1 MKYELNCSFCGA
13 APNSELV
20 TFFPGPGVSVCG
32 ACVGAAL
39 QTILD
44 GHSASAAS
52 KLTDAESKVVRCSF
66 CRKPA
71 SKVKWM
77 HNRNDHKICN
87 KCLLFFVDIALV
99 YKKHLP
105 FQMPKT

>member
-13 APNSELV
+13 TPSGELV
-20 TFFPGPGVSVCG
+20 TFFPGPGASICG
-32 ACVGAAL
+32 VCVGSVL

-44 GHSASAAS
+44 GRTASATS
-52 KLTDAESKVVRCSF
+52 KLEDSESKGACCSF

-77 HNRNDHKICN
+77 HSRNDHHICN
-87 KCLLFFVDIALV
+87 KCLVFCVDIALGD
-99 YKKHLP
+99 KKPLP
-105 FQMPKT
+105 FVMSL

>member
-13 APNSELV
+13 APSSELV
-20 TFFPGPGVSVCG
+20 TFFPGPGVSICG

-44 GHSASAAS
+44 GRSAWAAS
-52 KLTDAESKVVRCSF
+52 KQADAESKGACCSF

-77 HNRNDHKICN
+77 HNRNDRQICN
-87 KCLLFFVDIALV
+87 KCLVFCVDIALAD
-99 YKKHLP
+99 KKPLP
-105 FQMPKT
+105 FVASQ